1 MKKLRPAFEKE
12 GTITAGNA
20 STINDGAAA
29 IVLGGEE
36 YKEKAKFKIVSYAQ
50 HAQNPTWFT
59 TAPIEAMKKCLKKSG
74 LTFDDIDLFE
84 INEAFAVVTMA
95 TIKELNLPHDKV
107 NIFGGGV
114 SLGHP

>member
-12 GTITAGNA
+12 GSITAGNA

-36 YKEKAKFKIVSYAQ
+36 YRGQAKFKIIAYAQ
-50 HAQNPTWFT
+50 HAQTNLVYYG
-59 TAPIEAMKKCLKKSG
+59 ANRCNEKMSKKSG
-74 LTFDDIDLFE
+74 LSFDDIDLFE

-95 TIKELNLPHDKV
+95 QLR
-107 NIFGGGV
+107 
-114 SLGHP
+114 SLI